1 MKQNAS
7 KSAVLIP
14 IIAASTVGTLIEWY
28 DFFIFGSL
36 ATIISAQFFPK
47 ENPTASF
54 LATLATFAAGFVVRP
69 FGALFF
75 GRLGDIIGRKYTFMV
90 TLVIM
95 GFSTFAI
102 GLVPRY
108 ETIGFFAPVVVLT
121 LRLLQGLAIGGEYG
135 GAATYVAEHAPE
147 NERGF
152 WTSWIQITAPFAM
165 AISISAIAI
174 TKSLMTVPNWESW
187 GWRIPFL
194 ISVPLVGISI
204 WMRKNMAESPLFAKA
219 KVEGTTSVNPLKESF
234 GKKENLKVVLVTL
247 LGIML
252 GAGVLSWTSF
262 YIQNFLLRIMSI
274 NFDQA
279 NLIVISGFISGLV
292 WFIFFGWLSDRIGRK
307 PLLLASFGLSLILL
321 RPIFGEIYQTANL
334 SLKTE
339 SNSTHNVTSNVS
351 GTVRGTFEIPRTFV
365 DSILTTTTQRYY
377 TDGTLCQEIQKQT
390 IGAGKYTK
398 PETSKSI
405 TLSQSATLKIILMI
419 FVMSILGGMYYGP
432 LAAFL
437 VELFPLK
444 IRYTSI
450 SLPYH
455 IGNGIYGGM
464 AYVITTYLIGKAQ
477 AAHAPDY
484 YLAGLI
490 YPIVL
495 TSISFIILLLYIN
508 ETAST
513 QFSIFKSTLK
523 LNTLKRYLGIVWITL
538 GLVAAYLGVFELG
551 LPKLKSGIPDDFI
564 FGIIMMIIIA
574 PITAFSLI
582 TFGRYALNGE
592 YDS

>member
-1 MKQNAS
+1 MKHNAS
-7 KSAVLIP
+7 NSTGLIP

-54 LATLATFAAGFVVRP
+54 LATLATFAVGFVVRP

-108 ETIGFFAPVVVLT
+108 ETIGFFAPVIVLI

-135 GAATYVAEHAPE
+135 GAATYVAEHAPA

-152 WTSWIQITAPFAM
+152 WTSWIQITATFAM

-174 TKSLMTVPNWESW
+174 TKSLMTAPDWESW

-194 ISVPLVGISI
+194 ISVPLIGISV

-219 KVEGTTSVNPLKESF
+219 KTEGTTSVNPLKESF
-234 GKKENLKVVLVTL
+234 GEKENLKVVLVTL

-252 GAGVLSWTSF
+252 GAGVLGWTCF
-262 YIQNFLLRIMSI
+262 YIQNFLLRIMLV
-274 NFDQA
+274 NYDQA
-279 NLIVISGFISGLV
+279 NFIVISGFMSGLV

-307 PLLLASFGLSLILL
+307 LLLLVSFGLFLILL
-321 RPIFGEIYQTANL
+321 RPSFGEIYQTANL

-339 SNSTHNVTSNVS
+339 SNSSMKTL
-351 GTVRGTFEIPRTFV
+351 REAIPKSTT
-365 DSILTTTTQRYY
+365 DSIIITTTQRDY
-377 TDGTLCQEIQKQT
+377 TDGTQYLEIQKQT
-390 IGAGKYTK
+390 IGAGKSTK
-398 PETSKSI
+398 PEITKSI
-405 TLSQSATLKIILMI
+405 TLGQSNTLKLILMI
-419 FVMSILGGMYYGP
+419 FGMSLLAGMYYGP

-464 AYVITTYLIGKAQ
+464 AFVISTYLIGKAQ
-477 AAHAPDY
+477 AAHVPDY

-508 ETAST
+508 EPEKRKFT
-513 QFSIFKSTLK
+513 IFKTNLK
-523 LNTLKRYLGIVWITL
+523 LNKLKRLLGIVWIAL
-538 GLVAAYLGVFELG
+538 GFIAIYLGVFELG
-551 LPKLKSGIPDDFI
+551 IPKLKSGIPDDLI
-564 FGIIMMIIIA
+564 FGIIMMAIIA
-574 PITAFSLI
+574 PITAFALI
-582 TFGRYALNGE
+582 TFGKYALNGE
-592 YDS
+592 YDN

>member
-1 MKQNAS
+1 
-7 KSAVLIP
+7 
-14 IIAASTVGTLIEWY
+14 
-28 DFFIFGSL
+28 
-36 ATIISAQFFPK
+36 
-47 ENPTASF
+47 
-54 LATLATFAAGFVVRP
+54 
-69 FGALFF
+69 
-75 GRLGDIIGRKYTFMV
+75 
-90 TLVIM
+90 
-95 GFSTFAI
+95 
-102 GLVPRY
+102 
-108 ETIGFFAPVVVLT
+108 
-121 LRLLQGLAIGGEYG
+121 
-135 GAATYVAEHAPE
+135 
-147 NERGF
+147 
-152 WTSWIQITAPFAM
+152 M

-174 TKSLMTVPNWESW
+174 TKSLMTAPNWESW

-219 KVEGTTSVNPLKESF
+219 KIEGTTSVNPLKESF

-252 GAGVLSWTSF
+252 GAGVLGWTCF
-262 YIQNFLLRIMSI
+262 YIQNFLLRIMFVD
-274 NFDQA
+274 FDQA

-307 PLLLASFGLSLILL
+307 LLLLASFGLFLILL
-321 RPIFGEIYQTANL
+321 HPFFGEIYQTANL

-339 SNSTHNVTSNVS
+339 RNSIIKIQKEAISKSTT
-351 GTVRGTFEIPRTFV
+351 
-365 DSILTTTTQRYY
+365 DSAIITTTQRYY
-377 TDGTLCQEIQKQT
+377 TDGTQCQEIQKQT
-390 IGAGKYTK
+390 IGVGNLSK
-398 PETSKSI
+398 PEITKSI
-405 TLSQSATLKIILMI
+405 TLSQYYRLKLILMI
-419 FVMSILGGMYYGP
+419 FGMNILAGMYYGP

-508 ETAST
+508 ETVPT
-513 QFSIFKSTLK
+513 RFPIFKSTLK

-564 FGIIMMIIIA
+564 FGIIMMVIIA